1 MNKISEQAAR
11 VEAEIKKL
19 EAMGGSITGMG
30 KQVRDSVFARFPV
43 VFVLLS
49 IFGLVA
55 TLYGFEKVVDEVDFF
70 MNIQDDHIH
79 LILSAS
85 PCNSVSYMMQVVKGK
100 SSCG

>member
-49 IFGLVA
+49 TFGLVA
-55 TLYGFEKVVDEVDFF
+55 TLYGFEKVIDEVDFF
-70 MNIQDDHIH
+70 AEHPFMILLAG
-79 LILSAS
+79 LISLALTGTLYKKL
-85 PCNSVSYMMQVVKGK
+85 N
-100 SSCG
+100 